1 MADILKFK
9 IINTKMTRF
18 CEKVGSKQVVL
29 GRFFALCG
37 RFVADLWQII
47 VVFSSKKHLYC
58 RNNHGY
64 HKCTAVNV

>member
-37 RFVADLWQII
+37 RFVADNRCFFI
-47 VVFSSKKHLYC
+47 KKALILPQ
-58 RNNHGY
+58 
-64 HKCTAVNV
+64 